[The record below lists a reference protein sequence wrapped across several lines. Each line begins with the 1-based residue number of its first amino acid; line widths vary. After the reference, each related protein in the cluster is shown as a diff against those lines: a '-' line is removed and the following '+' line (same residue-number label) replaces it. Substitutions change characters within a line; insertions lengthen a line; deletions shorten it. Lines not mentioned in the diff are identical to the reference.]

1 MCFTYYSII
10 RVTHWL
16 YFGWVML
23 DGTTLYNPFTDLINN
38 IKHLY
43 HNSCSVHSKSRPD
56 HSYSYYI
63 NSLIW
68 IYSSLFPKL
77 IKLIRLL
84 GPGLFV
90 VVWYNFRWSLRC
102 HILSYTHTLEGR
114 DCRHTVSYPHP
125 CECVYVVW
133 LSTMQSTRTLL
144 HTNQFETGW
153 LLVAALNIRT
163 YSIPVNVCVRK
174 SWGEMCVDHLNSM
187 CDCRI
192 QNAEGAKFP
201 VSRRLL
207 FIYNCGIGQMTNI
220 RV

>member
-1 MCFTYYSII
+1 MIT
-10 RVTHWL
+10 
-16 YFGWVML
+16 
-23 DGTTLYNPFTDLINN
+23 
-38 IKHLY
+38 
-43 HNSCSVHSKSRPD
+43 
-56 HSYSYYI
+56 
-63 NSLIW
+63 SL
-68 IYSSLFPKL
+68 P
-77 IKLIRLL
+77 
-84 GPGLFV
+84 
-90 VVWYNFRWSLRC
+90 
-102 HILSYTHTLEGR
+102 LSYTHTPGTSLEGR

-163 YSIPVNVCVRK
+163 YSIPVNVCLRK

-220 RV
+220 RVYRMGALMGEKWVLGGWRKGERYSAEQRCPVSGKIDG